1 MGLKWPPK
9 INVIC
14 LLFFLQIYMWSFC
27 IVYYLDLN
35 ANNLEIWLIKFTF
48 SRHFH
53 ILSIKRLAYKHIF
66 FFRSHWARAWTNKI
80 CLLEMYLSK
89 TNKWQNIFLIL
100 SSLYTF
106 DLEKE
111 RKNDNFF
118 LILIESLKYKYS
130 TKYQVVDMKCIFSQT
145 GNVYCQV
152 VHKMSFI
159 SVVINDF
166 LINI

>member
-1 MGLKWPPK
+1 
-9 INVIC
+9 
-14 LLFFLQIYMWSFC
+14 MWSFC
-27 IVYYLDLN
+27 IVYYLDLK

-106 DLEKE
+106 DSKKRKEKWQ
-111 RKNDNFF
+111 FF
-118 LILIESLKYKYS
+118 LDFDWIIKIQIFNKISSSWYEMYIFANR
-130 TKYQVVDMKCIFSQT
+130 KCILSSRT
-145 GNVYCQV
+145 
-152 VHKMSFI
+152 
-159 SVVINDF
+159 
-166 LINI
+166 